1 MAKSEFQKLEDLKS
15 EYGFEE
21 PNRGNLDDENIKW
34 RHGKPVYAKANLAY
48 LKGKSKNHAPNSLE
62 RVVEDLVKT
71 WEMEA
76 SHKIDYKQWNTV
88 DHDNYSIKGN
98 AGKVSIKGCC
108 LKIFYMI
115 LEQLFT
121 ATCFRGT

>member
-1 MAKSEFQKLEDLKS
+1 
-15 EYGFEE
+15 
-21 PNRGNLDDENIKW
+21 
-34 RHGKPVYAKANLAY
+34 
-48 LKGKSKNHAPNSLE
+48 
-62 RVVEDLVKT
+62 
-71 WEMEA
+71 MEV

-88 DHDNYSIKGN
+88 DHDNYFIKGN

-121 ATCFRGT
+121 TTCFRGT